1 MRIIIVD
8 KVILSLK
15 AALADSFVFYYKA
28 HQSHWNVEGVLF
40 AQFHDLFSKIY
51 EEVYDSIDT
60 LAEELRA
67 LDAYVP
73 MSTATLREL
82 SSIEEESITRDA
94 RGMAQALLDDISIV
108 MKSLEMTYHFAE
120 LEHQHGLS
128 NLMAERQD
136 AFKKHR
142 WMLRSTLKE

>member
-1 MRIIIVD
+1 MD

-67 LDAYVP
+67 LDAYAP

-128 NLMAERQD
+128 NLMAERQA

>member
-1 MRIIIVD
+1 ME
-8 KVILSLK
+8 KVILALK
-15 AALADSFVFYYKA
+15 AALADSFVFYYKT
-28 HQSHWNVEGVLF
+28 HQSHWNVEGILFGQFHELF
-40 AQFHDLFSKIY
+40 ANIY
-51 EEVYDSIDT
+51 EEVYASIDT

-67 LDAYVP
+67 LDAYAP
-73 MSTATLREL
+73 MSTAALREL
-82 SSIEEESITRDA
+82 SSIEEETITRDA
-94 RGMAQALLDDISIV
+94 RGMAAALLDDISIV

-128 NLMAERQD
+128 NFMAERQD

>member
-1 MRIIIVD
+1 ME
-8 KVILSLK
+8 KVILALK
-15 AALADSFVFYYKA
+15 AALADSFVFYYKT
-28 HQSHWNVEGVLF
+28 HQSHWNVEGILFGQFHELF
-40 AQFHDLFSKIY
+40 ANIY
-51 EEVYDSIDT
+51 EEVYGSIDT

-67 LDAYVP
+67 LDAYAP
-73 MSTATLREL
+73 MSTAALREL
-82 SSIEEESITRDA
+82 SSIEEETITRDA
-94 RGMAQALLDDISIV
+94 RGMAAALLDDISIV

-128 NLMAERQD
+128 NFMAERQD

>member
-1 MRIIIVD
+1 ME
-8 KVILSLK
+8 KVILALK

-28 HQSHWNVEGVLF
+28 HQSHWNVEGILF
-40 AQFHDLFSKIY
+40 AQFHDLFGKIY
-51 EEVYDSIDT
+51 EEVYGSIDI

-67 LDAYVP
+67 LDAYAP
-73 MSTATLREL
+73 MSTAALREL
-82 SSIEEESITRDA
+82 SGIEEESIFRDA
-94 RGMAQALLDDISIV
+94 RDMTAVLLEDISTV
-108 MKSLEMTYHFAE
+108 LKSLEMAYHFAE

-128 NLMAERQD
+128 NILAERQD

>member
-1 MRIIIVD
+1 ME
-8 KVILSLK
+8 KVILALK

-28 HQSHWNVEGVLF
+28 HQSHWNVEGILF
-40 AQFHDLFSKIY
+40 AQFHELFANIY
-51 EEVYDSIDT
+51 EEVYASIDQ

-67 LDAYVP
+67 LDAYAP
-73 MSTATLREL
+73 MSTAALREL
-82 SSIEEESITRDA
+82 SGIEEETIFRDA
-94 RGMAQALLDDISIV
+94 RGMAAALLEDIGTV
-108 MKSLEMTYHFAE
+108 LKSLEMTYHFAE

>member
-1 MRIIIVD
+1 MD

>member
-67 LDAYVP
+67 LDAYAP

>member
-1 MRIIIVD
+1 MD

-28 HQSHWNVEGVLF
+28 HRSHWNVEGVLF

-67 LDAYVP
+67 LDAYAP

>member
-1 MRIIIVD
+1 ME
-8 KVILSLK
+8 KVILALK

-28 HQSHWNVEGVLF
+28 HQSHWNVEGILF
-40 AQFHDLFSKIY
+40 AQFHDLFGKIY
-51 EEVYDSIDT
+51 EEVYGSIDT

-67 LDAYVP
+67 LDAYAP
-73 MSTATLREL
+73 MSTAALREL
-82 SSIEEESITRDA
+82 SGIEEESVVRDA
-94 RGMAQALLDDISIV
+94 RDMVAVLLEDISTV
-108 MKSLEMTYHFAE
+108 LKSLEMAYHFAE

-128 NLMAERQD
+128 NVLAERQD

>member
-1 MRIIIVD
+1 ME
-8 KVILSLK
+8 KVILALK
-15 AALADSFVFYYKA
+15 AALADSFMFYYKA
-28 HQSHWNVEGVLF
+28 HQSHWNVEGILF
-40 AQFHDLFSKIY
+40 AQFHELFGNIY
-51 EEVYDSIDT
+51 EEVYASIDT

-67 LDAYVP
+67 LDAYAP
-73 MSTATLREL
+73 MSTAALREL
-82 SSIEEESITRDA
+82 SGIEEETIVHDA
-94 RGMAQALLDDISIV
+94 RGMAAVLLEDISIV
-108 MKSLEMTYHFAE
+108 LKSLEMTYHFAE

>member
-1 MRIIIVD
+1 MD

-67 LDAYVP
+67 LDAYAP